1 MRTTV
6 PAVGLLLCSQLK
18 VLNATALNFLKTPS
32 FNLTVQAY
40 LSGSSSTFTNAQVT
54 VILTPVLTAPVVL
67 QQSMSV
73 PQLSPDGTP
82 LGKLNYTSRLP
93 MNVSWSIGV
102 DTSGGLF
109 SVDPVSGVVSV
120 AVNGSAGLN
129 YFGSVNLFTLGI
141 TATSTIQV
149 RIASLFEHTV

>member
-1 MRTTV
+1 M
-6 PAVGLLLCSQLK
+6 
-18 VLNATALNFLKTPS
+18 
-32 FNLTVQAY
+32 TVQAY
-40 LSGSSSTFTNAQVT
+40 LSGSPSSFTNAQVT
-54 VILTPVLTAPVVL
+54 VILTPVLTAPIVL
-67 QQSMSV
+67 PQSMSV
-73 PQLSPDGTP
+73 PQLSPAGTP

-109 SVDPVSGVVSV
+109 SVDPVSGVVTV

-129 YFGSVNLFTLGI
+129 YFGPANLFTLGI

-149 RIASLFEHTV
+149 WIACVPEKLLCYRQPLVPSLRTHSRRSLPRARSS